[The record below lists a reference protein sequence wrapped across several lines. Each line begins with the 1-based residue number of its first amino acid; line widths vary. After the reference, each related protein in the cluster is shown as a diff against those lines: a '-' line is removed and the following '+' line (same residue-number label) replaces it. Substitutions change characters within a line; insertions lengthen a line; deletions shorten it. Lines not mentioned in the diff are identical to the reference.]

1 MKPLIQVEELVGR
14 LSDPRIKLFRVEL
27 RPVGSDHES
36 TEPMQLIPGSGVIDL
51 ESWSDPNSK
60 LPHTMISP
68 EVFQDL
74 ARGLGIDTEDE
85 VVLYDES
92 GVYGSPRVRF
102 MFLSMGHLKV
112 RILDGGLSSWKESG
126 GAITSEI
133 HRPHRSGEFVSRPVR
148 GAFWTMEQVRSGIE
162 ANRIQLFDAR
172 SSDRFHGRV
181 EEPRPGLRRGH
192 LPTAR
197 SVPFSHCL
205 EKGNLKSPEELRVIF
220 SEFPEDHSWVF
231 YCGSGVTACIAAL
244 AAEVAGY
251 QNLGVYDGSWSE
263 WGQIP

>member
-1 MKPLIQVEELVGR
+1 MKPLIRVEELAGR

-27 RPVGSDHES
+27 KPVGSDQNS
-36 TEPMQLIPGSGVIDL
+36 AEPMKLIPGSGVIDL
-51 ESWSDPNSK
+51 DSWSDPNSK

-74 ARGLGIDTEDE
+74 ARGLGIDPEDE
-85 VVLYDES
+85 LVLYDEA
-92 GVYGSPRVRF
+92 GVYGSPRVRY
-102 MFLSMGHLKV
+102 MFLSMGHRQV
-112 RILDGGLSSWKESG
+112 RVLDGGLSSWIESG

-133 HRPHRSGEFVSRPVR
+133 RVPHRAGDFVSNPVA
-148 GAFWTMEQVRSGIE
+148 GAFWNQEQVRSAI
-162 ANRIQLFDAR
+162 ADHQIQLFDAR

-181 EEPRPGLRRGH
+181 EEPRSGLRRGH
-192 LPTAR
+192 LPTAH
-197 SVPFSHCL
+197 SVPFSLCL
-205 EKGNLKSPEELRVIF
+205 VDGRMKSPEELKAIF
-220 SEFPEDHSWVF
+220 SGFPEKHPWVF

-251 QNLGVYDGSWSE
+251 RNLGIYDGSWSE